1 MAATSPPASVLHAA
15 APLRRGDG
23 GTKFLARPKLRLAT
37 TPPTGSRLVRGGAGI
52 KTVAAFVGL
61 CAIWGST
68 WLAIKVGLRD
78 LPPISFAGIR
88 FAFAALI
95 LYAIVGAR
103 GLRLPWAARDWR
115 LLLWTGLLSI
125 TVNYALVFWAELHI
139 SSGLAAV
146 LNATIPLFGLP
157 LAHRMLA
164 AEPMTSQK
172 VGGVVLGVLGMAIV
186 FGAELGGNTP
196 MAAWAS
202 AGVLVASLAGA
213 QAGVLV
219 KARGTHLDPAVLAGV
234 QMAFGSLP
242 LLVIGA
248 AVEGSPFR
256 LAWTPVALASLAYL
270 TVVGSVV
277 AFLAYYWLIR
287 HIEVTRVL
295 LIPLITPLVAVG
307 LGYAFLG
314 ERVTWGTAVG
324 GTAILGGVGLA
335 LWNGG
340 RRS

>member
-1 MAATSPPASVLHAA
+1 M
-15 APLRRGDG
+15 D
-23 GTKFLARPKLRLAT
+23 LAGYLLIC
-37 TPPTGSRLVRGGAGI
+37 L
-52 KTVAAFVGL
+52 
-61 CAIWGST
+61 IWGST

-88 FAFAALI
+88 FALAALV
-95 LYAIVGAR
+95 LYAIVAAR

-125 TVNYALVFWAELHI
+125 TVNYALVFWAELHV

-164 AEPMTSQK
+164 AEPMTPAK
-172 VGGVVLGVLGMAIV
+172 VSGVVLGILGLAIV
-186 FGAELGGNTP
+186 FGSELGGNTP
-196 MAAWAS
+196 MTAWAS
-202 AGVLVASLAGA
+202 VGVLVASLAGA

-234 QMAFGSLP
+234 QMAFGSVP
-242 LLVIGA
+242 LLLGGA
-248 AVEGSPFR
+248 LLEGSPYR
-256 LAWTPVALASLAYL
+256 LAWTAPALAALAYL

-277 AFLAYYWLIR
+277 AFLTYYWLIR

-314 ERVTWGTAVG
+314 ERVTWGTALG
-324 GTAILGGVGLA
+324 GSVILGGVA
-335 LWNGG
+335 MATWNGG
-340 RRS
+340 RR

>member
-1 MAATSPPASVLHAA
+1 MTPPASALHAS
-15 APLRRGDG
+15 APLRPEDG
-23 GTKFLARPKLRLAT
+23 GTRFLPRPKLRLALKR
-37 TPPTGSRLVRGGAGI
+37 PTGSQPGQGGVGI
-52 KTVAAFVGL
+52 QAITAFLGL

-88 FAFAALI
+88 FALAAVI
-95 LYAIVGAR
+95 LYAIIAAR

-157 LAHRMLA
+157 LAHRVLA
-164 AEPMTSQK
+164 AEPMTPHK

-186 FGAELGGNTP
+186 FGSELGGNTP
-196 MAAWAS
+196 VAAWAS
-202 AGVLVASLAGA
+202 VGVLVASLAGA

-234 QMAFGSLP
+234 QMAFGSVP
-242 LLVIGA
+242 LLALGA
-248 AVEGSPFR
+248 MVEGNPLR
-256 LAWTPVALASLAYL
+256 LAWTPVALASLVYL

-277 AFLAYYWLIR
+277 AFLTYYWLIR

-314 ERVTWGTAVG
+314 ERVTWGTAIG
-324 GTAILGGVGLA
+324 GAAILGGVAVA

-340 RRS
+340 RRV

>member
-1 MAATSPPASVLHAA
+1 V
-15 APLRRGDG
+15 
-23 GTKFLARPKLRLAT
+23 
-37 TPPTGSRLVRGGAGI
+37 
-52 KTVAAFVGL
+52 AFVGL
-61 CAIWGST
+61 CVIWGST

-88 FAFAALI
+88 FALAALI
-95 LYAIVGAR
+95 LLVIVSVR

-157 LAHRMLA
+157 LAHRVLA
-164 AEPMTSQK
+164 AEPMTPHK

-234 QMAFGSLP
+234 QMTFGSVP
-242 LLVIGA
+242 LLLGGA
-248 AVEGSPFR
+248 LLEGNPLQF
-256 LAWTPVALASLAYL
+256 AWTPSALLSLGYL

-287 HIEVTRVL
+287 QIDVTRVL
-295 LIPLITPLVAVG
+295 LIPLITPLVALG
-307 LGYAFLG
+307 LGSVFLG
-314 ERVTWGTAVG
+314 EQVGWGTALG
-324 GTAILGGVGLA
+324 GGAILGGVALA
-335 LWNGG
+335 VWNGG
-340 RRS
+340 RR

>member
-1 MAATSPPASVLHAA
+1 MSA
-15 APLRRGDG
+15 
-23 GTKFLARPKLRLAT
+23 PKLPL
-37 TPPTGSRLVRGGAGI
+37 TGRPARHLQLSHGSAPSMDGRAKAI
-52 KTVAAFVGL
+52 VAFTAL

-88 FAFAALI
+88 FALAAVIFL
-95 LYAIVGAR
+95 AIIVRR
-103 GLRLPWAARDWR
+103 GVRLPWAARDWR
-115 LLLWTGLLSI
+115 LLVWTGLLTI
-125 TVNYALVFWAELHI
+125 TINYALVFWAELHI

-157 LAHRMLA
+157 LAHRSLA
-164 AEPMTSQK
+164 AEPMTPHK
-172 VGGVVLGVLGMAIV
+172 MGGVVLGVLGLAIV
-186 FGAELGGNTP
+186 FGAELGGDGP
-196 MAAWAS
+196 LALWAS

-219 KARGTHLDPAVLAGV
+219 KAKGTHLDPAVLAGV
-234 QMAFGSLP
+234 QMTAGSLP
-242 LLVIGA
+242 LLAAGA
-248 AVEGSPFR
+248 ALEGNPFR
-256 LAWTPVALASLAYL
+256 FDWTPTALWSLGYL

-287 HIEVTRVL
+287 NVEITRVL

-307 LGYAFLG
+307 LGFAFLG
-314 ERVTWGTAVG
+314 ESVGWGTALG

-335 LWNGG
+335 VWNGG
-340 RRS
+340 RR